1 MAARTG
7 SEPAPPG
14 PARGGAGRGAAAFT
28 PHWPARLG
36 WALLA
41 AYVLYAASKLDVT
54 WARFVTGLGN
64 AERFLGRMFPPNL
77 EPDKLQLIS
86 AGILESLQIAVLAT
100 AVGIALS
107 LPLGLAAARNLAPA
121 ALSGTMRGVIAVC
134 RSFHPVI
141 VAILFVKAVG
151 FGALAGVLALIV
163 STMGFV
169 AKLFAE
175 VVEEMDPGQV
185 EAVRATGAPFLNV
198 LVMGVFPQ
206 VMSRFIGLAVY
217 QFDSNLR
224 NSTMVGIV
232 GGGGIG
238 APLFTA
244 YQRFDYD
251 VVLTILL
258 VIIALIM
265 LCELVSGR
273 VRKVFQ

>member
-1 MAARTG
+1 M
-7 SEPAPPG
+7 
-14 PARGGAGRGAAAFT
+14 
-28 PHWPARLG
+28 
-36 WALLA
+36 
-41 AYVLYAASKLDVT
+41 
-54 WARFVTGLGN
+54 
-64 AERFLGRMFPPNL
+64 
-77 EPDKLQLIS
+77 
-86 AGILESLQIAVLAT
+86 
-100 AVGIALS
+100 
-107 LPLGLAAARNLAPA
+107 
-121 ALSGTMRGVIAVC
+121 IAVC

-151 FGALAGVLALIV
+151 FGALAGILALIV

-175 VVEEMDPGQV
+175 VVEELNPKPV
-185 EAVRATGAPFLNV
+185 EAVRATGASFLNV
-198 LVMGVFPQ
+198 LVMAVMPQ
-206 VMSRFIGLAVY
+206 VMARFVGLTVY

-258 VIIALIM
+258 IIIALIM
-265 LCELVSGR
+265 LCEFVSAR
-273 VRKVFQ
+273 IRRVFQ

>member
-1 MAARTG
+1 MSVDPPLAQAR
-7 SEPAPPG
+7 P
-14 PARGGAGRGAAAFT
+14 AAFA
-28 PHWPARLG
+28 PNWSARLA
-36 WALLA
+36 WAALA
-41 AYVLYAASKLDVT
+41 LYVLYATGTLEISLDRVIL
-54 WARFVTGLGN
+54 GLDN
-64 AERFLGRMFPPNL
+64 AGRFLARMFPPNL
-77 EPDKLQLIS
+77 APDKLELIH
-86 AGILESLQIAVLAT
+86 AGIVESLQIAVLAT
-100 AVGIALS
+100 VVGVSLS
-107 LPLGLAAARNLAPA
+107 LPLGLAAARNLSTP
-121 ALSGTMRGVIAVC
+121 ALSWLARALIAVC

-175 VVEEMDPGQV
+175 VVEEMNPKQV
-185 EAVRATGAPFLNV
+185 EAVRATGAGFFNV
-198 LVMGVFPQ
+198 LIMAVMPQ
-206 VMSRFIGLAVY
+206 VIARFIGLSVY

-251 VVLTILL
+251 VVLTILII
-258 VIIALIM
+258 IIALIL
-265 LCELVSGR
+265 LCELGSAR
-273 VRKVFQ
+273 VRRIFQ